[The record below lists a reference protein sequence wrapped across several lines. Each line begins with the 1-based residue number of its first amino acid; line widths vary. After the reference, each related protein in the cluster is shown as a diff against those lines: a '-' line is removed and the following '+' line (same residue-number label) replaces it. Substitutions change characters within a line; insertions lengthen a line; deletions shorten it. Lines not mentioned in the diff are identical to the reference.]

1 MTKDKE
7 KLCEIIELQM
17 SAFHLLAV
25 HGNVC
30 MGLRH
35 PNDIGPNRQLAIE
48 FLNYAE
54 AKLKAAG
61 IINDKDI
68 KRIHKVEFQESPHDD
83 IR

>member
-17 SAFHLLAV
+17 SAFHLLAI

-30 MGLRH
+30 LGLRH
-35 PNDIGPNRQLAIE
+35 PKNTGPNRQLAIE
-48 FLNYAE
+48 FINYAE
-54 AKLKAAG
+54 SKLKAAG

-68 KRIHKVEFQESPHDD
+68 KRIHKLEQKESPHGF
-83 IR
+83 

>member
-17 SAFHLLAV
+17 SAFHLLVV

-30 MGLRH
+30 LGLRH
-35 PNDIGPNRQLAIE
+35 PKNIGPNRKLAIE

-54 AKLKAAG
+54 AKLKDAG

-68 KRIHKVEFQESPHDD
+68 KRIHKLEQKESPHGF
-83 IR
+83 